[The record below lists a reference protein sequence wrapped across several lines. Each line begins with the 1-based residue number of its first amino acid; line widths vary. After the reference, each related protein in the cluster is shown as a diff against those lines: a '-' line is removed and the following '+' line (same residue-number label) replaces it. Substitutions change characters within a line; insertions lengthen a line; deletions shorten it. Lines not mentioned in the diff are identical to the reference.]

1 MTGWIILGVIVGVI
15 ILILCLRVSVQ
26 ADFGEELRVTARI
39 GPMKMQIIPPPEKKP
54 RKEKAKKK
62 AKKKEPESEKK
73 PKEKKKLDLHLTF
86 ADIRNAL
93 SAVWQSVQGTLRR
106 AGRRIRID
114 PLDLNFVFGDE
125 NPVNTA
131 QWYGWA
137 NTAVWTVMPWLEKTV
152 HMPDPRIHMEMD
164 FNATKTKASGTVGA
178 SYRIG
183 DLLAIGFAAAGPL
196 LRFAIPFLKKQR
208 AIKKAAA
215 KQAAAEKGK
224 PENMEQQNGTSH
236 EAA

>member
-26 ADFGEELRVTARI
+26 ASFGEVLRVTARI

-54 RKEKAKKK
+54 KKEKAEKK
-62 AKKKEPESEKK
+62 APEAEQK
-73 PKEKKKLDLHLTF
+73 PKEKKLDLHLTF

-114 PLDLNFVFGDE
+114 PLDLSFVFGDE

-137 NTAVWTVMPWLEKTV
+137 NTTVWTVMPWLEKTV

-164 FNATKTKASGTVGA
+164 FNATKTKVSGTVGA

-183 DLLAIGFAAAGPL
+183 DLLAIGFAAVGPL

-215 KQAAAEKGK
+215 KQAAAEKRK

>member
-26 ADFGEELRVTARI
+26 ASFGEVLRVTARI

-54 RKEKAKKK
+54 KKEKAEKK
-62 AKKKEPESEKK
+62 APEAEQK
-73 PKEKKKLDLHLTF
+73 PKEKKLDLHLTF

-114 PLDLNFVFGDE
+114 PLDLSFVFGDE

-137 NTAVWTVMPWLEKTV
+137 NTTVWTVMPWLEKTV

-164 FNATKTKASGTVGA
+164 FNAAKTKVSGTVGA

-196 LRFAIPFLKKQR
+196 LRFGIPFLKKQR

>member
-26 ADFGEELRVTARI
+26 ASFGEVLRVTARI
-39 GPMKMQIIPPPEKKP
+39 GPMKMQIIPPPEKTPK
-54 RKEKAKKK
+54 KEKAETK
-62 AKKKEPESEKK
+62 APEAEQK
-73 PKEKKKLDLHLTF
+73 PKEKKLDLHLTF

-114 PLDLNFVFGDE
+114 PLDLSFVFGDE

-137 NTAVWTVMPWLEKTV
+137 NTTVWTVMPWLEKTV

-164 FNATKTKASGTVGA
+164 FNAAKTKVSGTVGA

-183 DLLAIGFAAAGPL
+183 DLLAIGCAAAGPL

-224 PENMEQQNGTSH
+224 TEDTVQENGTSH

>member
-26 ADFGEELRVTARI
+26 ASFGEELRVTARI

-114 PLDLNFVFGDE
+114 PLDLSFVFGDE

-137 NTAVWTVMPWLEKTV
+137 NTTVWTVMPWLEKTV

-164 FNATKTKASGTVGA
+164 FNAAKTKVSGTVGA

>member
-1 MTGWIILGVIVGVI
+1 MTGWIILGVIVGII
-15 ILILCLRVSVQ
+15 ILILCLRVSVR

-62 AKKKEPESEKK
+62 AKKKEPESEKN

-114 PLDLNFVFGDE
+114 PLDLSFVFGDE

-152 HMPDPRIHMEMD
+152 YMPDPRIHMEMD
-164 FNATKTKASGTVGA
+164 FNAAQTKVSGTVGA

-183 DLLAIGFAAAGPL
+183 DLLAIGFAAVGPL

>member
-114 PLDLNFVFGDE
+114 PLDLSFVFGDE

-137 NTAVWTVMPWLEKTV
+137 NTAVWTAMPWLEKTV

-164 FNATKTKASGTVGA
+164 FNATKTKVSGTVGA

-208 AIKKAAA
+208 DIKKVAE

>member
-26 ADFGEELRVTARI
+26 ASFGEVLRVTARI

-54 RKEKAKKK
+54 KKEKAEKK
-62 AKKKEPESEKK
+62 APEAEQK
-73 PKEKKKLDLHLTF
+73 PKEKKLDLHLTF

-114 PLDLNFVFGDE
+114 PLDLSFVFGDE

-137 NTAVWTVMPWLEKTV
+137 NTTVWTVMPWLEKTV

-164 FNATKTKASGTVGA
+164 FNAAQTKVSGTVGA

-183 DLLAIGFAAAGPL
+183 DLLAIGFAAVGPL

-215 KQAAAEKGK
+215 KQAAAEKRK

>member
-26 ADFGEELRVTARI
+26 ASFGEVLRVTARI

-54 RKEKAKKK
+54 KKEKAEKK
-62 AKKKEPESEKK
+62 APEAEQK
-73 PKEKKKLDLHLTF
+73 PKEKKLDLHLTF

-114 PLDLNFVFGDE
+114 PLDLSFVFGDE

-137 NTAVWTVMPWLEKTV
+137 NTTVWTVMPWLEKTV

-164 FNATKTKASGTVGA
+164 FNAAQTKVSGTVGA

-183 DLLAIGFAAAGPL
+183 DLLAIGFAAVGPL
-196 LRFAIPFLKKQR
+196 LRFSIPFLKKQR

-224 PENMEQQNGTSH
+224 TEDTVQENGTSH

>member
-26 ADFGEELRVTARI
+26 ASFGEVLRVTARI

-54 RKEKAKKK
+54 KKEKAEKK
-62 AKKKEPESEKK
+62 APEAEQK
-73 PKEKKKLDLHLTF
+73 PKEKKLDLHLTF

-114 PLDLNFVFGDE
+114 PLDLSFVFGDE

-137 NTAVWTVMPWLEKTV
+137 NTTVWTVMPWLEKTV

-164 FNATKTKASGTVGA
+164 FNAAKTKVSGTVGA
-178 SYRIG
+178 SYCIG
-183 DLLAIGFAAAGPL
+183 DLLASGCAAAGPL

-224 PENMEQQNGTSH
+224 TEDTVQENGTSH

>member
-26 ADFGEELRVTARI
+26 ASFGEVLRVTARI

-54 RKEKAKKK
+54 KKEKAEKK
-62 AKKKEPESEKK
+62 APEAEQK
-73 PKEKKKLDLHLTF
+73 PKEKKLDLHLTF

-114 PLDLNFVFGDE
+114 PLNLSLVFGDE

-137 NTAVWTVMPWLEKTV
+137 STAVWTVMPWLEKTV

-164 FNATKTKASGTVGA
+164 FNATQTKVSGTVGA

-183 DLLAIGFAAAGPL
+183 DLLAIGFVAAGPL
-196 LRFAIPFLKKQR
+196 LRFGIPFLKKQR

-224 PENMEQQNGTSH
+224 SENTEQQNGTSH

>member
-15 ILILCLRVSVQ
+15 ILILCLRVSGQ
-26 ADFGEELRVTARI
+26 ASFGEVLRVTARI

-54 RKEKAKKK
+54 KKEKAEKK
-62 AKKKEPESEKK
+62 APEAEQK
-73 PKEKKKLDLHLTF
+73 PKEKKLDLHLTF

-106 AGRRIRID
+106 AGRRIHID
-114 PLDLNFVFGDE
+114 PLDLSFVFGDE

-152 HMPDPRIHMEMD
+152 YMPDPRIHMEMD
-164 FNATKTKASGTVGA
+164 FNATQTKVSGTVVA

-183 DLLAIGFAAAGPL
+183 DLLAIGFASVGPL

-215 KQAAAEKGK
+215 KQAAAEKRK

>member
-114 PLDLNFVFGDE
+114 PLDLSFVFGDE

-164 FNATKTKASGTVGA
+164 FNATKTKVSGTVGA

-208 AIKKAAA
+208 ALKKAAA

>member
-26 ADFGEELRVTARI
+26 ASFGEVLRVTARI

-54 RKEKAKKK
+54 KKEKAEKKV
-62 AKKKEPESEKK
+62 PEAEQK
-73 PKEKKKLDLHLTF
+73 PKEKKLDLHLTF

-114 PLDLNFVFGDE
+114 PLDLSFVFGDE

-137 NTAVWTVMPWLEKTV
+137 NTTVWTVMPWLEKTV

-164 FNATKTKASGTVGA
+164 FNAAKTKVSGTVGA

-183 DLLAIGFAAAGPL
+183 DLLAIDCAAAGPL

-224 PENMEQQNGTSH
+224 TEDTVQENGTSH

>member
-1 MTGWIILGVIVGVI
+1 M
-15 ILILCLRVSVQ
+15 
-26 ADFGEELRVTARI
+26 
-39 GPMKMQIIPPPEKKP
+39 
-54 RKEKAKKK
+54 
-62 AKKKEPESEKK
+62 
-73 PKEKKKLDLHLTF
+73 
-86 ADIRNAL
+86 
-93 SAVWQSVQGTLRR
+93 WQSVQGTLRR

-114 PLDLNFVFGDE
+114 PLDLSFVFGDE

-152 HMPDPRIHMEMD
+152 YMPDPRIHMEMD
-164 FNATKTKASGTVGA
+164 FNAAQTKVSGTVGA

-183 DLLAIGFAAAGPL
+183 DLLAIGFAAVGPL
-196 LRFAIPFLKKQR
+196 LRFGIPFLKKQR

-215 KQAAAEKGK
+215 KQAAAEKRK

>member
-1 MTGWIILGVIVGVI
+1 MTGWIILGVIVGII
-15 ILILCLRVSVQ
+15 ILILCLRVSVR

-114 PLDLNFVFGDE
+114 PLDLSFVFGDE

-137 NTAVWTVMPWLEKTV
+137 NTAVWTAMPWLEKTV

-164 FNATKTKASGTVGA
+164 FNATKTKVSGTVGA

>member
-26 ADFGEELRVTARI
+26 ASFGEVLRVTARI

-54 RKEKAKKK
+54 KKEKAEKK
-62 AKKKEPESEKK
+62 APEAEQK
-73 PKEKKKLDLHLTF
+73 PKEKKLDLHLTF

-114 PLDLNFVFGDE
+114 PLDLSFVFGDE

-137 NTAVWTVMPWLEKTV
+137 NTTVWTVMPWLEKTV

-164 FNATKTKASGTVGA
+164 FNAAKTKVSGTVGA

-183 DLLAIGFAAAGPL
+183 DLLAIGFAAVGPL
-196 LRFAIPFLKKQR
+196 LRFGIPFLKKQR

-224 PENMEQQNGTSH
+224 SENMEQQNGTSH

>member
-1 MTGWIILGVIVGVI
+1 MTGWIILGVIAAVI
-15 ILILCLRVSVQ
+15 LLLLCLRVSVQ
-26 ADFGEELRVTARI
+26 VSFGEDLRVTARI

-54 RKEKAKKK
+54 KKEKTDMK
-62 AKKKEPESEKK
+62 APEGKK
-73 PKEKKKLDLHLTF
+73 PKEKKKPDLHLTF
-86 ADIRNAL
+86 KDIRDAL
-93 SAVWQSVQGTLRR
+93 RAVWQSVQGALRR
-106 AGRRIRID
+106 AGLRIRID
-114 PLDLNFVFGDE
+114 PLNLSLVFGDE

-164 FNATKTKASGTVGA
+164 FNATQTRVSGVVGA

>member
-1 MTGWIILGVIVGVI
+1 MTGWIILGIIVGVI
-15 ILILCLRVSVQ
+15 ILILCLRIGIQ
-26 ADFGEELRVTARI
+26 ASFGEEVHVTACI
-39 GPMKMQIIPPPEKKP
+39 GPMRMQIIPPPEKKS
-54 RKEKAKKK
+54 RKEKAKKI

-93 SAVWQSVQGTLRR
+93 SAVWKAVQGTLRR

-114 PLDLNFVFGDE
+114 PLDLSFVFGDE

-164 FNATKTKASGTVGA
+164 FNATKTKVSGTVGA

-208 AIKKAAA
+208 ALKKEAA
-215 KQAAAEKGK
+215 KKTAAEKGK
-224 PENMEQQNGTSH
+224 TEDTVQENSTPH

>member
-1 MTGWIILGVIVGVI
+1 MTGWIILGVIVGII

-26 ADFGEELRVTARI
+26 ASFGEVLRVTARI

-54 RKEKAKKK
+54 KKEKAEKK
-62 AKKKEPESEKK
+62 APEAEQK
-73 PKEKKKLDLHLTF
+73 PKEKKLDLHLTF

-114 PLDLNFVFGDE
+114 PLDLSFVFGDE

-137 NTAVWTVMPWLEKTV
+137 NTTVWTVMPWLEKTV

-164 FNATKTKASGTVGA
+164 FNATKTKVSGTVGA

-183 DLLAIGFAAAGPL
+183 DLLAIGFAAVGPL
-196 LRFAIPFLKKQR
+196 LRFGIPFLKKQR

>member
-26 ADFGEELRVTARI
+26 ASFGEVLRVTARI

-54 RKEKAKKK
+54 KKEKAEKK
-62 AKKKEPESEKK
+62 APEAEQK
-73 PKEKKKLDLHLTF
+73 PKEKKLDLHLTF

-114 PLDLNFVFGDE
+114 PLDLSFVFGDE

-137 NTAVWTVMPWLEKTV
+137 NTTVWTVMPWLEKTV

-164 FNATKTKASGTVGA
+164 FNAAQTKVSGTVGA

-196 LRFAIPFLKKQR
+196 LRFGIPFLKKQR

-224 PENMEQQNGTSH
+224 TEDTVQENGTSH

>member
-26 ADFGEELRVTARI
+26 ASFGEVLRVTARI

-54 RKEKAKKK
+54 KKEKAEKK
-62 AKKKEPESEKK
+62 APEAEQK
-73 PKEKKKLDLHLTF
+73 PKEKKLDLHLTF

-114 PLDLNFVFGDE
+114 PLDLSFVFGDE

-137 NTAVWTVMPWLEKTV
+137 NTTVWTVMPWLEKTV

-164 FNATKTKASGTVGA
+164 FNAAKTKVSGTVGA

-224 PENMEQQNGTSH
+224 TEDTVQENGTSH

>member
-26 ADFGEELRVTARI
+26 ASFGEVLRVTARI

-54 RKEKAKKK
+54 KKEKAEKK
-62 AKKKEPESEKK
+62 APEAEQK
-73 PKEKKKLDLHLTF
+73 PKEKKLDLHLTF

-114 PLDLNFVFGDE
+114 PLDLSFVFGDE

-137 NTAVWTVMPWLEKTV
+137 NTTVWTVMPWLEKTV

-164 FNATKTKASGTVGA
+164 FNAAKTKVSGTVGA

-208 AIKKAAA
+208 ALKKAAA

-224 PENMEQQNGTSH
+224 TEDTVQENGTSH

>member
-15 ILILCLRVSVQ
+15 ILILCLRVGIQ
-26 ADFGEELRVTARI
+26 ASFGEEVHVTACI
-39 GPMKMQIIPPPEKKP
+39 GPMRMQIIPPPEKKS
-54 RKEKAKKK
+54 RKEKAKKI

-114 PLDLNFVFGDE
+114 PLDLSFVFGDE

-137 NTAVWTVMPWLEKTV
+137 NTTVWTVMPWLEKTV

-164 FNATKTKASGTVGA
+164 FNAAKTKVSGTVGA

-183 DLLAIGFAAAGPL
+183 DLLAIGCAAAGPL

-224 PENMEQQNGTSH
+224 AENMEQQNGTSH

>member
-1 MTGWIILGVIVGVI
+1 M
-15 ILILCLRVSVQ
+15 
-26 ADFGEELRVTARI
+26 
-39 GPMKMQIIPPPEKKP
+39 
-54 RKEKAKKK
+54 
-62 AKKKEPESEKK
+62 
-73 PKEKKKLDLHLTF
+73 
-86 ADIRNAL
+86 

-114 PLDLNFVFGDE
+114 PLDLSFVFGDE

-164 FNATKTKASGTVGA
+164 FNATQTKVSGTVGA

-224 PENMEQQNGTSH
+224 PENTEQQNGTSH

>member
-114 PLDLNFVFGDE
+114 PLDLSFVFGDE

-137 NTAVWTVMPWLEKTV
+137 NTAVWTVMPWLEKTEY
-152 HMPDPRIHMEMD
+152 MPDPRIHMEMD
-164 FNATKTKASGTVGA
+164 FNATKTKVSGTVGA

-183 DLLAIGFAAAGPL
+183 DLLAIGFAAAWPL
-196 LRFAIPFLKKQR
+196 LRFGIPFLKKQR

>member
-1 MTGWIILGVIVGVI
+1 MTGWIILGVIVGII
-15 ILILCLRVSVQ
+15 ILILCLRVSVR

-54 RKEKAKKK
+54 KKGEAEKK
-62 AKKKEPESEKK
+62 APEAEQK
-73 PKEKKKLDLHLTF
+73 PKEKKLDLHLTF

-114 PLDLNFVFGDE
+114 PLDLSFVFGDE

-137 NTAVWTVMPWLEKTV
+137 NTTVWTVMPWLEKTV

-164 FNATKTKASGTVGA
+164 FNAAQTKVSGTVGA

-183 DLLAIGFAAAGPL
+183 DLLAIGFAAVGPL
-196 LRFAIPFLKKQR
+196 LRFGIPFLKKQR
-208 AIKKAAA
+208 AIKNAAA

-224 PENMEQQNGTSH
+224 PENMEQQNGTSP

>member
-1 MTGWIILGVIVGVI
+1 MTGWIILGVIVGII
-15 ILILCLRVSVQ
+15 ILILCLRVSVR

-54 RKEKAKKK
+54 KKEKTEKK
-62 AKKKEPESEKK
+62 APEAEQK
-73 PKEKKKLDLHLTF
+73 PKEKKKPDLHLSF
-86 ADIRNAL
+86 ADIRDAL
-93 SAVWQSVQGTLRR
+93 RAVWQSVQGTLRR

-114 PLDLNFVFGDE
+114 PLDLSFVFGDE

-137 NTAVWTVMPWLEKTV
+137 NTAVWTAMPWLEKTV

-164 FNATKTKASGTVGA
+164 FNAAKTKVSGTVGA

>member
-26 ADFGEELRVTARI
+26 ASFGEVLRVTARI

-54 RKEKAKKK
+54 KKEKAEKK
-62 AKKKEPESEKK
+62 APEAEQK
-73 PKEKKKLDLHLTF
+73 PKEKKLDLHLTF

-114 PLDLNFVFGDE
+114 PLDLSFVFGDE

-137 NTAVWTVMPWLEKTV
+137 NTTVWTVMPWLEKTV
-152 HMPDPRIHMEMD
+152 HMPDPRIHM
-164 FNATKTKASGTVGA
+164 
-178 SYRIG
+178 
-183 DLLAIGFAAAGPL
+183 
-196 LRFAIPFLKKQR
+196 
-208 AIKKAAA
+208 
-215 KQAAAEKGK
+215 
-224 PENMEQQNGTSH
+224 
-236 EAA
+236 

>member
-1 MTGWIILGVIVGVI
+1 MTGWIILGVIVGII
-15 ILILCLRVSVQ
+15 ILILCLRVSVR

-54 RKEKAKKK
+54 KKGEAEKK
-62 AKKKEPESEKK
+62 APEAEQK
-73 PKEKKKLDLHLTF
+73 PKEKKKPDLHLTF

-114 PLDLNFVFGDE
+114 PLNLSLVFGDE

-137 NTAVWTVMPWLEKTV
+137 STAVWTVMPWLEKTV

-164 FNATKTKASGTVGA
+164 FNATQTKVSGTVGA

-183 DLLAIGFAAAGPL
+183 DLLAIGFAAAWPL
-196 LRFAIPFLKKQR
+196 LRFGIPFLKKQR

-224 PENMEQQNGTSH
+224 PENTEQQNGTSH